1 MKRWNQTGTVVEIRP
16 DYKSYFVET
25 ENGQRILR
33 NRIFLKKISAV
44 KTPTRLEVNP
54 SAQDDE
60 LKPVIKGSTVNTLS
74 QQPTCLRAKG
84 ISG

>member
-33 NRIFLKKISAV
+33 NPNFSQEDICS
-44 KTPTRLEVNP
+44 E
-54 SAQDDE
+54 
-60 LKPVIKGSTVNTLS
+60 NTN
-74 QQPTCLRAKG
+74 
-84 ISG
+84 